1 MTKVSILLIEDSR
14 EMRDT
19 IKISLRGLGATF
31 IERDDGIQALAAYR
45 EHNPDWVLMDLHL
58 KQMDGL
64 TATGQIKSAFPEA
77 RIVIVTNYDDVA
89 LREAATNAGAFGY
102 VLKENLLELR
112 ALLGESLM

>member
-1 MTKVSILLIEDSR
+1 MR
-14 EMRDT
+14 ET
-19 IKISLRGLGATF
+19 IKSSLRGLEAIF
-31 IERDDGIQALAAYR
+31 FERDDGVQALAAYR
-45 EHNPDWVLMDLHL
+45 EHRPDWVLMDLHL

-64 TATGQIKSAFPEA
+64 TATGQIKSAYPEA

-112 ALLGESLM
+112 ALLGASLM